1 MKESFSCSLCST
13 IILAPIVG
21 GLTGTTLIPLLV
33 ATILA
38 YCVTG
43 YVRDEM
49 YHPLVTKCVGG
60 TCSILVCSKLN
71 CNKL

>member
-1 MKESFSCSLCST
+1 M
-13 IILAPIVG
+13 G
-21 GLTGTTLIPLLV
+21 GVAGTTLIPLLV

-43 YVRDEM
+43 YVRDEL

-60 TCSILVCSKLN
+60 TCNILVRLTLTSDVATLRVF
-71 CNKL
+71 